1 MVGRKSDTLGL
12 RRLNCKRIQPI
23 RLPAVIETIEQ
34 TKVMSVQMEYRCTIA
49 SVRQREYHNAAL
61 SSGEGGR
68 RRNGEIPWPHPFGP
82 AEGEVEADRAAQV
95 ELGRK
100 VARRERRRLRKR
112 CGPERRL
119 R

>member
-1 MVGRKSDTLGL
+1 MVGWKSDTLGL
-12 RRLNCKRIQPI
+12 RRLNRKRIQPI
-23 RLPAVIETIEQ
+23 WLPAVVETIEQ
-34 TKVMSVQMEYRCTIA
+34 PKVMSVQMEYRRTIA
-49 SVRQREYHNAAL
+49 SVSQRENHNAAP
-61 SSGEGGR
+61 SSYEGGR
-68 RRNGEIPWPHPFGP
+68 GRNGEIRWPHPFGP

-100 VARRERRRLRKR
+100 VARRERRGLRKR